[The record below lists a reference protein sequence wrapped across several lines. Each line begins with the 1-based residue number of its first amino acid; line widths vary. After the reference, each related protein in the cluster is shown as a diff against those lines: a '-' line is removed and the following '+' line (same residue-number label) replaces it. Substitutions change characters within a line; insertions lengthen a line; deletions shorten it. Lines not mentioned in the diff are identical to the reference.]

1 MHQTLERAFPIVAA
15 AIGNRFGISV
25 AVGGTDAYTDGQS
38 IQLPGYNGS
47 DPQYQNYAW
56 GYLAHEAAHIRYS
69 DFQLDFGDSVLRRR
83 ICGAIEDV
91 RIEHELAKVYPGT
104 RLTLAKMVEQM
115 LTEGRLTAQ
124 AASDH
129 PGNILFGYILKRLRA
144 KVLGQTV
151 LEPLVDATREA
162 LRACFP
168 RGALIRL
175 EGLLSEVP
183 EGLTCERDC
192 LDLTDRI
199 LAMLEEECTEPTN
212 TSVSGDSDSDSE
224 DGDNATPEDDN
235 DSSDTDTE
243 HEDSSSSGSD
253 ADGAENLTD
262 PEGPAPSDQDD
273 EPGNDSAGADNASS
287 GTDQPAQQD
296 DSATPSLM
304 DQLRATSEQDLEQDW
319 FETAKSQLGLTPD
332 SAEKCTLPVGL
343 FPKGSRLVG
352 QALANRVEQ
361 NSKALR
367 VALQSAV
374 QAHRQNRPQAAR
386 NGRRINPRRLTK
398 LALGDTR
405 VFCRSGQRVAPNC
418 AVHILLDKSE
428 SMGETLVIQGEEVS
442 LLTLAL
448 EASMALALALESIQ
462 GVNPAITAFP
472 GANDESVHQVLRHGE
487 KVRDNLGRFSVFS
500 AYTTPMTQA
509 VWFAAAQLLQCRE
522 PRKLLLTV
530 TDGVPNDLPGTLS
543 ILKRCRD
550 SGIETLGI
558 GLGVEVGHLFP
569 VALTIH
575 DLAELRPQLFALSKA
590 ILLAA

>member
-25 AVGGTDAYTDGQS
+25 AVGGTEAYTDGQS

-56 GYLAHEAAHIRYS
+56 GYLAHEAAHVRYS

-83 ICGAIEDV
+83 LCNAIEDV

-104 RLTLAKMVEQM
+104 RVTLAKMVEQM

-124 AASDH
+124 TASDH
-129 PGNILFGYILKRLRA
+129 PGNVLFGYILKRLRA

-151 LEPLVDATREA
+151 LEPLVDATRQA

-199 LAMLEEECTEPTN
+199 LAMLEEECAKPAATA
-212 TSVSGDSDSDSE
+212 SDDQSDT
-224 DGDNATPEDDN
+224 DPEDDN
-235 DSSDTDTE
+235 TLQSGADSAQDDQPSSDSDAEDDQNGTNP
-243 HEDSSSSGSD
+243 EDS
-253 ADGAENLTD
+253 
-262 PEGPAPSDQDD
+262 APSDQDND
-273 EPGNDSAGADNASS
+273 PGNGSATSPNPPSGTGEPANQDSAKQA
-287 GTDQPAQQD
+287 
-296 DSATPSLM
+296 SLM
-304 DQLRATSEQDLEQDW
+304 DQLNTLSEPDLEQDW

-352 QALANRVEQ
+352 QALAKRVEQ

-374 QAHRQNRPQAAR
+374 QSHRQNRPQAVR
-386 NGRRINPRRLTK
+386 NGRRIDPRRLTK
-398 LALGDTR
+398 VALGDTR
-405 VFCRSGQRVAPNC
+405 VFSRSGQRVAPNC

-428 SMGETLVIQGEEVS
+428 SMGETLVIQSEKVS

-472 GANDESVHQVLRHGE
+472 GANDESVHQLLRHGE
-487 KVRDNLGRFSVFS
+487 KVRDSLGRFSVFS

-590 ILLAA
+590 MLLAA

>member
-38 IQLPGYNGS
+38 IHLPGYNGS

-69 DFQLDFGDSVLRRR
+69 DFQLDFGGSVLRRR

-104 RLTLAKMVEQM
+104 RLTLARMVEQM

-124 AASDH
+124 TASDH
-129 PGNILFGYILKRLRA
+129 PGNVLFGYILKRLRA
-144 KVLGQTV
+144 KVLDQTV

-183 EGLTCERDC
+183 EGLNCERDC

-199 LAMLEEECTEPTN
+199 LAMLEEECTEPAATA
-212 TSVSGDSDSDSE
+212 SDDQSDT
-224 DGDNATPEDDN
+224 DPEDDN
-235 DSSDTDTE
+235 TRQSDTDSAKDDQPSSDSDAEDEQNGTNP
-243 HEDSSSSGSD
+243 EDS
-253 ADGAENLTD
+253 
-262 PEGPAPSDQDD
+262 APSDQDSD
-273 EPGNDSAGADNASS
+273 PGNGSATSPNPPSGTGEPANQDSAKQA
-287 GTDQPAQQD
+287 
-296 DSATPSLM
+296 SLM
-304 DQLRATSEQDLEQDW
+304 DQLNTLSEQDLEQDW
-319 FETAKSQLGLTPD
+319 FETAKSQLGLAPD

-374 QAHRQNRPQAAR
+374 QSHRQNRPQAVR
-386 NGRRINPRRLTK
+386 NGRRIDPRRLTK
-398 LALGDTR
+398 LALGDAR

-428 SMGETLVIQGEEVS
+428 SMDHILVIQGEEVS

-472 GANDESVHQVLRHGE
+472 GADDKSVHQVLRHGE
-487 KVRDNLGRFSVFS
+487 KVRDNLGRFSVF
-500 AYTTPMTQA
+500 AANTTPMTQA
-509 VWFAAAQLLQCRE
+509 IWFAAAQLLQCRE

-550 SGIETLGI
+550 SGIETIGI

-569 VALTIH
+569 VAVTIN
-575 DLAELRPQLFALSKA
+575 DLAELRPQLFELSKA
-590 ILLAA
+590 MLLAA